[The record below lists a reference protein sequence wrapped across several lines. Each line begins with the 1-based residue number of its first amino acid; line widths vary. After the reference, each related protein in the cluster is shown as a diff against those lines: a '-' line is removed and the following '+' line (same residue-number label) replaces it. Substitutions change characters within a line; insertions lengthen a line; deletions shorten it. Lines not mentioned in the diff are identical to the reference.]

1 MTHDIHTIDTGLMRP
16 AFDAAYLIVENG
28 HGAFLD
34 CGTSHAVPAMLAAVT
49 DAGLTPGDIDWLILS
64 HVHLDHA
71 GGAGALLQH
80 LPNARVVVHPRGA
93 THMIDPSRLIAGAT
107 AVAKSY
113 FRTRAEQSIRR
124 HELRAR
130 QVLSAHET
138 QRLEIIARALGARVD
153 KGGPRP

>member
-16 AFDAAYLIVENG
+16 AFDAAYLIVEHG
-28 HGAFLD
+28 RGAFLD

-93 THMIDPSRLIAGAT
+93 THMIDPSRLIAGASQLLLDVLNKPVEAT
-107 AVAKSY
+107 FVVIEEVELDNWGWGGLPVSDY
-113 FRTRAEQSIRR
+113 RRRRAAS
-124 HELRAR
+124 
-130 QVLSAHET
+130 
-138 QRLEIIARALGARVD
+138 
-153 KGGPRP
+153 